1 MKTIFAVMGKGRMMM
16 AKRIK
21 ATPIKSKTLCE
32 NCQGDNYHNR
42 SKIKDGEP
50 CKNFKRK
57 VCYMKIT
64 ENSLAFFDKNGN
76 MTFWM
81 NK

>member
-1 MKTIFAVMGKGRMMM
+1 M

-32 NCQGDNYHNR
+32 NCQGDNYHNC

-50 CKNFKRK
+50 CGLFKRK
-57 VCYMKIT
+57 IAHIRLFPDRMSFC
-64 ENSLAFFDKNGN
+64 DKHGN
-76 MTFWM
+76 EVVWFGEGAKMRDDV
-81 NK
+81 